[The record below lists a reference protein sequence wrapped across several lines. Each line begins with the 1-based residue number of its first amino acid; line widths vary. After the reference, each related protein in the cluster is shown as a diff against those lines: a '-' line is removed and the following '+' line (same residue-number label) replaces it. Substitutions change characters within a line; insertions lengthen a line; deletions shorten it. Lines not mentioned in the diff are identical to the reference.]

1 MKNGSVSASAVL
13 GITVG
18 LGIMLAGFFMGNALY
33 KIRAA
38 GRYVTV
44 KGLAEREVDADLA
57 IWPVTFRETDNDLS
71 KLQRKIDANRKTIKE
86 FLLKAGFE
94 EADVSESPLNVTDFQ
109 AQTYV
114 QDREKIPYRYLAQAT
129 LTLRSN
135 NVPLVKQTMEKSGEL
150 VSKGIV
156 LVTEEYGQ
164 QAEFL
169 FTGLRKIKPE
179 MVAEATKD
187 ARRAAE
193 QFAKDSGSRVGVIR
207 NAEQG
212 IFSIEDRDRHSPDRK
227 QVRVVTT
234 VQYYLDK

>member
-18 LGIMLAGFFMGNALY
+18 LGIMIAGFFMGNALY

-57 IWPVTFRETDNDLS
+57 IWPVTFRETDNDLL
-71 KLQRKIDANRKTIKE
+71 KLQRKIDANRKTVKE
-86 FLLKAGFE
+86 FLVKAGFE
-94 EADVSESPLNVTDFQ
+94 EAVVSESPLNITDFQ

-193 QFAKDSGSRVGVIR
+193 QFAKDSGSKVGVIR

-212 IFSIEDRDRHSPDRK
+212 LFSIEDRDRHSPDRK

-234 VQYYLDK
+234 IEYYLDK